1 MEKQSYIN
9 LITEI
14 LSITNN
20 VEGAGLVSE
29 LDGVLNKYNNYLNT
43 TPLPASV
50 ATWLDDLINLLNN
63 VEGAELERE
72 LKNLKSPL
80 NLSNYPRYIVSVR

>member
-1 MEKQSYIN
+1 MEKQNYIN

-14 LSITNN
+14 LDITNN

-29 LDGVLNKYNNYLNT
+29 IDSVLNKYTNYLNT
-43 TPLPASV
+43 TPLPIPV
-50 ATWLDDLINLLNN
+50 ATWLDNLIDLLNN

-72 LKNLKSPL
+72 LADLKSPL
-80 NLSNYPRYIVSVR
+80 KASV

>member
-1 MEKQSYIN
+1 MKKQSYIN

-14 LSITNN
+14 LDITNN

-29 LDGVLNKYNNYLNT
+29 IDIVLNKYTNYLNT
-43 TPLPASV
+43 TPLPIPV
-50 ATWLDDLINLLNN
+50 ATWLDNLIDLMNN

-72 LKNLKSPL
+72 LAEIKSPL
-80 NLSNYPRYIVSVR
+80 KASA

>member
-9 LITEI
+9 LIIEI
-14 LSITNN
+14 LDIANN

-29 LDGVLNKYNNYLNT
+29 VDVVLNKYTNYLNT
-43 TPLPASV
+43 TPLPIPV
-50 ATWLDDLINLLNN
+50 ATWLDNLIDLMNN

-72 LKNLKSPL
+72 LKNLKSP
-80 NLSNYPRYIVSVR
+80 VKASV

>member
-9 LITEI
+9 LIIEI
-14 LSITNN
+14 LDITND

-29 LDGVLNKYNNYLNT
+29 IDSVLNKYGNYLNT
-43 TPLPASV
+43 TPLPTSV
-50 ATWLDDLINLLNN
+50 ANWLDNLIDLMNN

-72 LKNLKSPL
+72 LADLKSPL
-80 NLSNYPRYIVSVR
+80 QASV

>member
-9 LITEI
+9 LIIEI
-14 LSITNN
+14 LDIANN

-29 LDGVLNKYNNYLNT
+29 VDVVLNKYTNYLNT
-43 TPLPASV
+43 TPLPIPV
-50 ATWLDDLINLLNN
+50 ATWLDNLIDLMNN

-72 LKNLKSPL
+72 LKNLKSPV
-80 NLSNYPRYIVSVR
+80 IASV

>member
-9 LITEI
+9 LIIEI
-14 LSITNN
+14 LDITNN

-29 LDGVLNKYNNYLNT
+29 VDVVLNKYTNYLNT
-43 TPLPASV
+43 TPLPIPV
-50 ATWLDDLINLLNN
+50 ATWLDNLIDLMNN

-72 LKNLKSPL
+72 LKNLKSPV
-80 NLSNYPRYIVSVR
+80 IASV

>member
-9 LITEI
+9 LIIEI
-14 LSITNN
+14 LDITND

-29 LDGVLNKYNNYLNT
+29 VDSVLNKYGNYLNT

-50 ATWLDDLINLLNN
+50 ANWLDNLIDLMNN

-72 LKNLKSPL
+72 LADLKSPL
-80 NLSNYPRYIVSVR
+80 QASV

>member
-9 LITEI
+9 LIIEI
-14 LSITNN
+14 LDITNN

-29 LDGVLNKYNNYLNT
+29 VDSVLNKYNNYLNT
-43 TPLPASV
+43 TPVPVFV
-50 ATWLDDLINLLNN
+50 ANWLDNLINLLNN

-72 LKNLKSPL
+72 LKNLKSP
-80 NLSNYPRYIVSVR
+80 VKASV

>member
-9 LITEI
+9 LIIEI
-14 LSITNN
+14 LDITND

-29 LDGVLNKYNNYLNT
+29 VDSVLNKYGNYLNT
-43 TPLPASV
+43 TPLPVSV
-50 ATWLDDLINLLNN
+50 ANWLDNLIDLMNN

-72 LKNLKSPL
+72 LADLKSPL
-80 NLSNYPRYIVSVR
+80 QASV